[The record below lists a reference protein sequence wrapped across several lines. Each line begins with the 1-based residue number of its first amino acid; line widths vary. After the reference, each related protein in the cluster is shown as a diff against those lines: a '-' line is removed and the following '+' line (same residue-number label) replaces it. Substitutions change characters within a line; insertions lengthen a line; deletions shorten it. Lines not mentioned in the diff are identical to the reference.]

1 MLLKIAFAFAGLLS
15 HAVAERFVP
24 GAYIAEIKGINANGF
39 LNKARTSGI
48 KIRHRMTLDRDTS
61 IFNGVSFKLEDDTP
75 ENRAI
80 IESWGEVVELFPLRI
95 YDLAAPAADPAAAEQ
110 AVRAVTKI
118 LKKRSPDNVY
128 PPHVQGNVH
137 QLHAKGLD
145 GQGIRVAVVDTGID
159 YRHPSLGGGF
169 GPGFKVEFGTD
180 LVGDS
185 YNGGNTPVPDND
197 PIDCAGH
204 GTHVAGILAAVDEQ
218 YQFTGVAPKVTLGAY
233 KVFGCPSVG
242 TTDEVL
248 ISAFCQAVKDKADII
263 SASVSASS
271 GWGEAAW
278 SRAVTRIVEEK
289 GIPCTIAGGNAGG
302 EGLFYAG
309 AAGDATGA
317 ISVCSVNN
325 LVTPVI
331 YPTAKFSSSS
341 VQNEPFPFRIMSLKF
356 PAEVFELYVP
366 IGDDGQISD
375 ACAGLPADVDIT
387 HKIVVIR
394 RGNCNAQV
402 KVDAVTERLP
412 PSTQF
417 PPEFPARIMFISN
430 DPDTFSTGFEGWVYA
445 SVTTPATGELWRVLA
460 SQGKS
465 ISVAFETN
473 PPIQIEILDNPTTG
487 GSLSSGNSWGPTNR
501 LNQRPHI
508 CAPGGN
514 ILSTTR
520 LTLNQGYSVLSG
532 SSMAAP
538 YIAGVI
544 ALYLQKARAE
554 GRTHVPPAEIR
565 IGLATTGRPLV
576 FSNGVE
582 NSNFLSPVAQQGG
595 GMIDAYKFLHSR
607 TAVDTDF
614 LEFNDTSD
622 RHFRK
627 AISFKITNIGDA
639 EAFYDL
645 TDISGPTA
653 YTTMKD
659 STIPQ
664 LFPPDMIQSF
674 AAVDIEPVALRI
686 KKGQSKRVTVRVTP
700 PSDLDASRI
709 PVYGGWIKIARNGLD
724 VDSIRIPYMGVAAD
738 MKSFKVTNF
747 EQGYPKLLNYRNE
760 GSTETGATEPP
771 VLAWSLVLGS
781 AVVRIDVVS
790 VSDKLA
796 NDIRIFSADNIIGSI
811 PGYPLY
817 WNPRSGRGQE
827 TQVSWD
833 GQVVKEEGGSPI
845 PVPAGTYQFIYRAL
859 RIGGSKS
866 TGRDYDRWV
875 SDKFVWSPAQP

>member
-1 MLLKIAFAFAGLLS
+1 
-15 HAVAERFVP
+15 
-24 GAYIAEIKGINANGF
+24 
-39 LNKARTSGI
+39 
-48 KIRHRMTLDRDTS
+48 MTLNQDTS

-80 IESWGEVVELFPLRI
+80 INSWGEVVELFPLRI
-95 YDLAAPAADPAAAEQ
+95 YDLAAPAADPAAADQ
-110 AVRAVTKI
+110 VVRDVTKV
-118 LKKRSPDNVY
+118 LKKRGPDNVY

-169 GPGFKVEFGTD
+169 GAGFKVEFGTD

-185 YNGGNTPVPDND
+185 YNGENTPVPDND

-242 TTDEVL
+242 TTDERL
-248 ISAFCQAVKDKADII
+248 
-263 SASVSASS
+263 
-271 GWGEAAW
+271 GEAAW

-309 AAGDATGA
+309 AAGDAAGA

-325 LVTPVI
+325 LVIPVI
-331 YPTAKFSSSS
+331 SPTARFSSSS
-341 VQNEPFPFRIMSLKF
+341 VQNAQFPFRTLSLRF
-356 PAEVFELYVP
+356 PAETFELYVP

-375 ACAGLPADVDIT
+375 ACAGLPAGIDIT

-394 RGNCNAQV
+394 RGNCNVQV
-402 KVDAVTERLP
+402 KVNAVTERLP
-412 PSTQF
+412 PSTHF

-430 DPDTFSTGFEGWVYA
+430 DTDTFSPGFDGFVYA
-445 SVTTPATGELWRVLA
+445 SITTPATGELWRVLA

-465 ISVAFETN
+465 ISVSFEAN
-473 PPIQIEILDNPTTG
+473 PPISIEILDNPTTG
-487 GSLSSGNSWGPTNR
+487 GSISPGNSWGPTNR

-532 SSMAAP
+532 TSMATP

-565 IGLATTGRPLV
+565 IGLATTGRSLV

-595 GMIDAYKFLHSR
+595 GMIDAYQVLHSK

-674 AAVDIEPVALRI
+674 AAVDIEPAALRI

-700 PSDLDASRI
+700 PSDLDTSRI
-709 PVYGGWIKIARNGLD
+709 PVYGGWIKISRNGLD
-724 VDSIRIPYMGVAAD
+724 IDSIRIPYMGVAAD
-738 MKSFKVTNF
+738 MKSFNVTNF
-747 EQGYPKLLNYRNE
+747 EQGYPKLLNYRKE

-790 VSDKLA
+790 VSDKSA
-796 NDIRIFSADNIIGSI
+796 NDIRIFSADNITGSV

-833 GQVVKEEGGSPI
+833 GQVVKEQGGSPI

-859 RIGGSKS
+859 KIGGSNS
-866 TGRDYDRWV
+866 TGRDYDRRV